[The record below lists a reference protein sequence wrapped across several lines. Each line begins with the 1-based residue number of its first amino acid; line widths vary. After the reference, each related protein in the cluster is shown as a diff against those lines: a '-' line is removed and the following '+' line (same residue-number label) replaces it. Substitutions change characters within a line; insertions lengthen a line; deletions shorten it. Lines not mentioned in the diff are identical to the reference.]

1 MPELVLE
8 VRGLDELIRRFGN
21 RRNVQEPIA
30 KALDKSVK
38 LIQRGVTTYP
48 PKPPYSLYRRRGTLG
63 RSFTTR
69 VDRSRLEGRVG
80 TRLAYAPYVIGDGTQ
95 AAWMRHWK
103 TIGDAATEVLPR
115 IEGFF
120 VKAADEI
127 AQKLTEG

>member
-1 MPELVLE
+1 MPEIILE
-8 VRGLDELIRRFGN
+8 VRGLDEVIRRFGN
-21 RRNVQEPIA
+21 RRNVTEPIA
-30 KALDKSVK
+30 KALDKTVK

-48 PKPPYSLYRRRGTLG
+48 PRPPESTYRRTGTLG

-69 VDRSRLEGRVG
+69 VDRGRLEGRAG

-103 TIGDAATEVLPR
+103 TIGKVGEEALPR

-120 VKAADEI
+120 VVAVDEI
-127 AQKLTEG
+127 AQGLTED